1 MRDVIHEALKKRTNA
16 HVEIRIEEKTT
27 TSVRFKD
34 REIEEVSLNTSR
46 GGSIRALVGGGW
58 GFVSFN
64 DINNLDKKVDLA
76 INQAMII
83 NTESLRFSDR
93 PPVEHIGSSD
103 LENDATVVPLHVKTQ
118 VLSLIHI

>member
-1 MRDVIHEALKKRTNA
+1 MRDVIQEALKKRTNA
-16 HVEIRIEEKTT
+16 HVEILIEEKTT

-64 DINNLDKKVDLA
+64 DI
-76 INQAMII
+76 
-83 NTESLRFSDR
+83 
-93 PPVEHIGSSD
+93 
-103 LENDATVVPLHVKTQ
+103 
-118 VLSLIHI
+118 